1 MKTKLNLILAI
12 LILCI
17 RAGYA
22 QNPVTQ
28 EPEHK
33 YFVGSTL
40 FVVANLLP
48 EPPRYIQLNFG
59 YRTSK
64 VDFVSIEA
72 ITWQYSGP
80 LGRPYGPDH
89 GAKRS
94 NFPGHVRAY
103 GVGVAYGRFLW
114 KGLYA
119 AVHATPLFQ
128 RYLDLN
134 YKQIQTG
141 FQLFNTL
148 RFGYNIEMF
157 NNRLFIQPSVAFTNW
172 PVNTNLPESF
182 QVEEDK
188 WPNYFLFEPGL
199 HIGINL

>member
-1 MKTKLNLILAI
+1 MKTRLNLILAI

-22 QNPVTQ
+22 QDPGMQ

-40 FVVANLLP
+40 FVAANLLP
-48 EPPRYIQLNFG
+48 DSPRYFQLNFG
-59 YRTSK
+59 YRLSK
-64 VDFVSIEA
+64 ADFISIEA

-89 GAKRS
+89 VAKRS
-94 NFPGHVRAY
+94 DFPGHVRAY
-103 GVGVAYGRFLW
+103 GVGFAYGRFLW

-128 RYLDLN
+128 RYLDLD

-148 RFGYNIEMF
+148 RFGYHIKMF
-157 NNRLFIQPSVAFTNW
+157 KNRLFIQPSVAFTHW
-172 PVNTNLPESF
+172 PVNTNLPQSF

-188 WPNYFLFEPGL
+188 WPNYFLFEPGF
-199 HIGINL
+199 HFGINL